1 MNNIVCSYG
10 CVATTDSQGVGTIR
24 DLPSDE
30 LGKILRLLQK
40 QSEDEKEKTMK
51 CDNCDNPAT
60 MSLDENFGHAHTRRA
75 VTKTDNA
82 ASDDSRSRSLK
93 SKK

>member
-24 DLPSDE
+24 DLSSDE

-40 QSEDEKEKTMK
+40 QSEKK
-51 CDNCDNPAT
+51 
-60 MSLDENFGHAHTRRA
+60 RR
-75 VTKTDNA
+75 KP
-82 ASDDSRSRSLK
+82 
-93 SKK
+93 